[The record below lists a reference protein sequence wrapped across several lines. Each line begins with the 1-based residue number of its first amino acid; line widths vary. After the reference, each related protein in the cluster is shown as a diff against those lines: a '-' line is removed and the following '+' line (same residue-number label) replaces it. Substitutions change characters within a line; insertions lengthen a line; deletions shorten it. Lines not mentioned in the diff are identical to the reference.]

1 MAVSDVLPI
10 DPSFPVVERLVQKV
24 LTSDPDSGQEQRKL
38 KWQNPKRTFKIR
50 TENMTNAEL
59 DTLRAFFVA
68 RKFSFDRFAF
78 LPPKNFDRL
87 ITGLACG
94 TGNGSTT
101 VFNIG
106 NSATPPYYYRLFTG
120 TGTRNAVYKD
130 AVLQGS
136 GFTLANND
144 GGLIS
149 TVTFSVA
156 PANGVV
162 ITADIDRYFI
172 MRLVMPEIIFSLD
185 HYAIGGVEEYE
196 MVEVLRSSI
205 T

>member
-10 DPSFPVVERLVQKV
+10 DPSFPVSETILQKV

-38 KWQNPKRTFKIR
+38 KWQNPKRLFKIR
-50 TENMTNAEL
+50 TDNMTNAEM

-68 RKFSFDRFAF
+68 RKLAFDVFSF
-78 LPPKNFDRL
+78 LPPKNMDRL
-87 ITGLACG
+87 VTVLACG

-120 TGTRNAVYKD
+120 AGTRNQAYKD
-130 AVLQGS
+130 GVAS
-136 GFTLANND
+136 AATFANND
-144 GGLIS
+144 AGTIS

-162 ITADIDRYFI
+162 ITADIDRYLI
-172 MRLVMPEIIFSLD
+172 MRLVNAKNEMTLE
-185 HYAIGGVEEYE
+185 HYGIGSVQDYE
-196 MVEVLRSSI
+196 MIEVLRSSI
-205 T
+205 

>member
-10 DPSFPVVERLVQKV
+10 DPSFPVAETILQKV

-38 KWQNPKRTFKIR
+38 KWQNPKRMFKIR
-50 TENMTNAEL
+50 TDNMTNAEM

-68 RKFSFDRFAF
+68 RKFAFDVFAF
-78 LPPKNFDRL
+78 LPPKNLDRL
-87 ITGLACG
+87 VTALACG

-120 TGTRNAVYKD
+120 AGTRNQAYKD
-130 AVLQGS
+130 GVAS
-136 GFTLANND
+136 AATFANND
-144 GGLIS
+144 AGTIS

-156 PANGVV
+156 PATGVV
-162 ITADIDRYFI
+162 ITADIDRYLI
-172 MRLVMPEIIFSLD
+172 MRLVDSKNEMTLE
-185 HYAIGGVEEYE
+185 HYGIGSVQDYQ
-196 MVEVLRSSI
+196 MIEVLRSSI

>member
-1 MAVSDVLPI
+1 MAVSDVLPV
-10 DPSFPVVERLVQKV
+10 DPSFPVGERIFQKV

-50 TENMTNAEL
+50 TENMTNAEI
-59 DTLRAFFVA
+59 DTLRSFFIARNLAFDV
-68 RKFSFDRFAF
+68 FSF
-78 LPPKNFDRL
+78 LPPKNMDRL
-87 ITGLACG
+87 ATALACG

-106 NSATPPYYYRLFTG
+106 NSATPPFYYRLFTG
-120 TGTRNAVYKD
+120 AGTRNQAYKD
-130 AVLQGS
+130 GS
-136 GFTLANND
+136 PSAATFANND
-144 GGLIS
+144 GGTIS

-172 MRLVMPEIIFSLD
+172 VRLLNPEIILSLE
-185 HYAIGGVEEYE
+185 HYAIGSVQDYE

>member
-10 DPSFPVVERLVQKV
+10 DPSFPVSETILQKV

-38 KWQNPKRTFKIR
+38 KWQNPKRLFKIR
-50 TENMTNAEL
+50 TDNMTNAEM

-68 RKFSFDRFAF
+68 RKLAFDVFSF
-78 LPPKNFDRL
+78 LPPKNMDRL
-87 ITGLACG
+87 VTVLACG

-120 TGTRNAVYKD
+120 AGTRNQAYKD
-130 AVLQGS
+130 GVAS
-136 GFTLANND
+136 AATFANND
-144 GGLIS
+144 AGTIS

-162 ITADIDRYFI
+162 ITADIDRYLI
-172 MRLVMPEIIFSLD
+172 MRLVNPKNEMTLE
-185 HYAIGGVEEYE
+185 HYGIGSVQDYE
-196 MVEVLRSSI
+196 MIEVLRSSI
-205 T
+205 

>member
-1 MAVSDVLPI
+1 MAVSDVLPV
-10 DPSFPVVERLVQKV
+10 DPSFPVPEQLIQKV
-24 LTSDPDSGQEQRKL
+24 LTSETDSGQEQRKL
-38 KWQNPKRTFKIR
+38 KWQNPKRVWKLK

-59 DTLRAFFVA
+59 DSIRNFFIA
-68 RKFSFDRFAF
+68 RKFSFDVFAF
-78 LPPKNFDRL
+78 LPPKNQDRL

-101 VFNIG
+101 VFTIG

-120 TGTRNAVYKD
+120 AGNRNTVYKD
-130 AVLQGS
+130 GVAQGS

-144 GGLIS
+144 GTYLS

-162 ITADIDRYFI
+162 ITVDIDRYFI
-172 MRLVMPEIIFSLD
+172 CRLVQS
-185 HYAIGGVEEYE
+185 AITLTLEHFGIGNTEYE
-196 MVEVLRSSI
+196 IAEVFRSSI
-205 T
+205 

>member
-10 DPSFPVVERLVQKV
+10 DPSFPVVERLIQKV

-38 KWQNPKRTFKIR
+38 KWQNPKRVWKLR
-50 TENMTNAEL
+50 TDNMTNAEI
-59 DTLRAFFVA
+59 DTLRAFFIA
-68 RKFSFDRFAF
+68 RKFAFDVFSF
-78 LPPKNFDRL
+78 LPPKNMDRL

-94 TGNGSTT
+94 TGNGSQT
-101 VFNIG
+101 VFTIG

-120 TGTRNAVYKD
+120 AGTRNQAYKD
-130 AVLQGS
+130 GS
-136 GFTLANND
+136 PSAATFANND

-149 TVTFSVA
+149 TVTFGTA

-162 ITADIDRYFI
+162 IMADIDRYLI
-172 MRLVMPEIIFSLD
+172 CRLVESQAVLALEHYGIGSIDDYEII
-185 HYAIGGVEEYE
+185 
-196 MVEVLRSSI
+196 EVLRSSI